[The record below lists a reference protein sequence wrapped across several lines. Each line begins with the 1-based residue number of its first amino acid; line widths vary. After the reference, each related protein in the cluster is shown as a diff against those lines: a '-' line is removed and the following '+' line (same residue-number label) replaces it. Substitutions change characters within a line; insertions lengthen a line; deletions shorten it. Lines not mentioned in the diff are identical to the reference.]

1 MSRQTRRS
9 MLATVGTAL
18 TSVLAGCSALDPFSD
33 ETSVEYDE
41 SAITALPGEIPEI
54 PPATPVQPT
63 DAHLTSAR
71 DRIRSL
77 LDDADVSRIPNAV
90 VRKELARERE
100 SARAALS
107 SDDTGESRVDALAG
121 LTHPR
126 SEAMFVDAGLAAFGG
141 SLTVEDVNKRRERHH
156 QETESFLAD
165 YSSVGPPDDPVGAFA
180 EHARI
185 TGWGYTGARL
195 TEPKQHREYE
205 NTVLHVAER
214 AQTVEWGRAYAADAR
229 RLREHYTS
237 TLDDPRNY
245 GERFASI
252 AATLVDD
259 SRSHATPPDWEAL
272 TSEIERDV
280 ANTPG
285 ATLLEELAQIRWGGA
300 QNAVEHHEDGHDI
313 GAVLS
318 AMSALTA
325 DRAFTDS
332 RNAVSDGAYGVPESV
347 DPIAAERVA
356 AIDGLRALLDTA
368 PERLARRLVAY
379 VRSPIRNADRTAD
392 ESPDVAAGP
401 DLYAQYAVA
410 NRFAAAAP
418 AVVQRVGE
426 TLRA

>member
-18 TSVLAGCSALDPFSD
+18 TSALAGCSNLTPFSE

-41 SAITALPGEIPEI
+41 SAIAALPGDIPSV
-54 PPATPVQPT
+54 PPVTPVQPT

-77 LDDADVSRIPNAV
+77 LDDTDVSQVPNAV
-90 VRKELARERE
+90 VREELARERE

-107 SDDTGESRVDALAG
+107 SDDTGGSQVDALAG

-126 SEAMFVDAGLAAFGG
+126 SEAMFVNAGLAAYGD
-141 SLTVEDVNKRRERHH
+141 SLTAEDVNKRRERHH
-156 QETESFLAD
+156 HDAASFLAD

-195 TEPKQHREYE
+195 TEPKQRHEYE
-205 NTVLHVAER
+205 NTVLHVAEL

-229 RLREHYTS
+229 RLHEHYTS
-237 TLDDPRNY
+237 TLNDLRDY
-245 GERFASI
+245 GEQFASV

-259 SRSHATPPDWEAL
+259 IASHATPPDRETLA
-272 TSEIERDV
+272 SEIERDV

-285 ATLLEELAQIRWGGA
+285 ATLLEELARIRWGGA
-300 QNAVEHHEDGHDI
+300 RNAVERRDDGRDV
-313 GAVLS
+313 GVVVP
-318 AMSALTA
+318 AMRALTA
-325 DRAFTDS
+325 DRALTDV
-332 RNAVSDGAYGVPESV
+332 RRAVSDGAYGVPESV
-347 DPIAAERVA
+347 DPIAAERTA
-356 AIDGLRALLDTA
+356 AVDGLRALLDTS
-368 PERLARRLVAY
+368 PGLLARRLAGS
-379 VRSPIRNADRTAD
+379 VRNPIRNADRTAE
-392 ESPDVAAGP
+392 ESPGVAAGP

-418 AVVQRVGE
+418 AVVQRAGE
-426 TLRA
+426 MVLG